1 MNSTDLVTDFTPWK
15 CSRNTVYLKFYI
27 GFVYQILEKDTGK
40 SYIGYK
46 KFWKKVT
53 KQPLK
58 GRKNKR
64 HSKVESDWRTY
75 NSSSNKSGKLLQK
88 KIKDNPENYTK
99 TILRLC
105 KSATELKVWE
115 AKYQIDYYTTGRWN
129 ELFNEYIGFRLRI
142 RHGGD

>member
-75 NSSSNKSGKLLQK
+75 NSSSKLLQE

-105 KSATELKVWE
+105 KSVTELKMWE
-115 AKYQIDYYTTGRWN
+115 TYLISKYYIEGRWT
-129 ELFNEYIGFRLRI
+129 EIFNECVNIRLRI
-142 RHGGD
+142 RKEGSRK